1 MERVLYLIEKHDTW
15 LPETEKNMRR
25 LVMQAGES
33 RLRDLLTVQRAD
45 ALAHAPLGR
54 DPALRNIDKWEQLL
68 ETVLQDTP
76 CLSLQSLAVSGD
88 DLLSLGMA
96 PGPRVG
102 QLLNDILKRV
112 ADGDLPNEKPAL
124 LAYAKKHI

>member
-1 MERVLYLIEKHDTW
+1 M
-15 LPETEKNMRR
+15 
-25 LVMQAGES
+25 
-33 RLRDLLTVQRAD
+33 
-45 ALAHAPLGR
+45 AHAPLGR

-68 ETVLQDTP
+68 DAVLRDTP

-96 PGPRVG
+96 PGPRMG
-102 QLLNDILKRV
+102 QLLNHILELV
-112 ADGDLPNEKPAL
+112 ADGDLPNDKPAL